1 MLNQASSEHL
11 ILISNINFNVDLKS
25 FYEFVSTFGQISLYQ
40 ESIKK
45 NGLCFVC
52 YYDSRCARKALS
64 SINSNSDKMSANYSW
79 IDTFPIQKL
88 SSSLLVSCNKDLI
101 DFGEFTQFF
110 SQYGDIKNISI
121 NDDNVSA
128 KLVYYDIKSSIKV
141 CEANLDK
148 YKIEIIN
155 SFNISNDSVFSQN
168 NSDMK
173 YKMLYER
180 EIQKNTE
187 MSVNHHDLLIRNQ
200 KLEDEILFLKRRSS
214 DEKHNDSLKISK
226 YEHKYSN
233 LTREIKR
240 LKRHESPN
248 KKTKSGSDKPN
259 FDSQK
264 VFPDFHEDESIL
276 AELDQLEKIEPKSR
290 KYSEKIYEYSFSL
303 YLYSAKSFRF
313 IRQTFPFPSVS
324 SLYYHFGEE
333 MNHNKEYICHIRYST
348 YLVES
353 YKEIFNIDDQTP
365 IIISGD
371 ATVATANPMFRP
383 VSDKKYLY
391 LYQMNSLFPDTP
403 VLPMYLKLN
412 TSSKF
417 KSENLI
423 DMMNLKDILEELNL
437 FCLAI
442 STDGD
447 NGVDHYHEDVFESYD
462 QITNESNEVIIE
474 PRIGHPIVDLMHVL
488 KAQHAK
494 FFRQN
499 LALGPNSPIFDIALI
514 QSLTSRGRCFTEM
527 NDTIR
532 YKDEYGIDFF
542 SPASFLDVIQHEEII
557 IFSYYLLPFILWQC
571 AIRYKNLSNQRR
583 IYLLNLTFLIFKKEY
598 DDFHEKNIENHFYLT
613 NVDNCEKL
621 SCYTKPDLIKYMNTL
636 IVDIHAIKKYGYLFI
651 ALNRLGNY
659 TIEKTFGN
667 TREYMNNSIDDELFK
682 NVLVHQV
689 LRKEMN
695 EALEIKTTKSHP
707 NEKGGVI
714 ISQDTPDFFEIDSE
728 QIYKE
733 IVNLRNAA
741 FSSDFSIRADD
752 LANLQSLMEN
762 LMNDP
767 NSNDTIPQNESSTSS
782 EQIPM
787 RWGIPI
793 NTH

>member
-1 MLNQASSEHL
+1 M
-11 ILISNINFNVDLKS
+11 D
-25 FYEFVSTFGQISLYQ
+25 
-40 ESIKK
+40 
-45 NGLCFVC
+45 
-52 YYDSRCARKALS
+52 R
-64 SINSNSDKMSANYSW
+64 
-79 IDTFPIQKL
+79 
-88 SSSLLVSCNKDLI
+88 
-101 DFGEFTQFF
+101 
-110 SQYGDIKNISI
+110 
-121 NDDNVSA
+121 
-128 KLVYYDIKSSIKV
+128 
-141 CEANLDK
+141 
-148 YKIEIIN
+148 
-155 SFNISNDSVFSQN
+155 
-168 NSDMK
+168 
-173 YKMLYER
+173 
-180 EIQKNTE
+180 
-187 MSVNHHDLLIRNQ
+187 
-200 KLEDEILFLKRRSS
+200 
-214 DEKHNDSLKISK
+214 
-226 YEHKYSN
+226 
-233 LTREIKR
+233 
-240 LKRHESPN
+240 
-248 KKTKSGSDKPN
+248 
-259 FDSQK
+259 
-264 VFPDFHEDESIL
+264 
-276 AELDQLEKIEPKSR
+276 
-290 KYSEKIYEYSFSL
+290 
-303 YLYSAKSFRF
+303 
-313 IRQTFPFPSVS
+313 
-324 SLYYHFGEE
+324 
-333 MNHNKEYICHIRYST
+333 NKEYVCHIKYST

-353 YKEIFNIDDQTP
+353 YKEIFNIEEKTP

-371 ATVATANPMFRP
+371 ATVASANPMFRP
-383 VSDKKYLY
+383 VNENKYLY
-391 LYQMNSLFPDTP
+391 LYQMNSLFPYTP
-403 VLPMYLKLN
+403 VLPIYLKLN

-423 DMMNLKDILEELNL
+423 DMMKLKDVLEELNL

-447 NGVDHYHEDVFESYD
+447 NGVDHYHEDVFDSYD
-462 QITNESNEVIIE
+462 QITNENNEVIAE

-499 LALGPNSPIFDIALI
+499 LALGPNSPIFDIGLI

-542 SPASFLDVIQHEEII
+542 SPASFLDVIQHDEII

-571 AIRYKNLSNQRR
+571 AIRYKNLSNQRHV
-583 IYLLNLTFLIFKKEY
+583 YFLNLAFLIFKKEY
-598 DDFHEKNIENHFYLT
+598 DDFHEKNIEKNFYLT
-613 NVDNCEKL
+613 NVSNCEKL

-636 IVDIHAIKKYGYLFI
+636 IVDIYAIKKYGYFLV

-695 EALEIKTTKSHP
+695 EALEIKKAKTHP

-714 ISQDTPDFFEIDSE
+714 ISQDTPDFFEIDTE

-733 IVNLRNAA
+733 IVDLRNAA
-741 FSSDFSIRADD
+741 FSSDFKITTDD
-752 LANLQSLMEN
+752 LVNLLLLMEN

-767 NSNDTIPQNESSTSS
+767 NSKDTIPQNESSTSS